1 MDKNVIYPIGIDF
14 SQLDEKLKPFGELQH
29 EVQELILTLRNF
41 NDNAIDILDL
51 VKKVDSIAHSQD
63 EVRRNMRTIINR
75 INKRGLLAK

>member
-1 MDKNVIYPIGIDF
+1 MTLYPISIDF
-14 SQLDEKLKPFGELQH
+14 SKLDEKLKPFGELQH

-51 VKKVDSIAHSQD
+51 VKKVDNIARSQD

-75 INKRGLLAK
+75 INKRGILAK